1 MRCVFIY
8 SLSQSRLRVCT
19 KLTIMQKIHDRHFV
33 GLFKSLDTTSHF
45 PAPPQTAR
53 LRGVKPIVKCRVCGN
68 TELVEILDLG
78 EQYLTGSFPRTNAGE
93 GLTIGPLTLVK
104 CHGGNESCGLVQLLH
119 SYDAS
124 EMYGADYG
132 YRSGLNYRMVQHLE
146 RKVKEIQE
154 TVSLDNGD
162 IVIEIGSND
171 GTTLGFYP
179 ENLTLIGIDPTAGK
193 FTNYYKKNIRVIA
206 DFFSENLIRSEI
218 GNKKAKVISSFAMF
232 YDLEDPVSFAQ
243 QIRNLLSNDGIWVF
257 EQSFLPAMI
266 EANAYDT
273 VCHEHIEYY
282 GLKQIVWILEK
293 SGMRLI
299 DVHINDTNG
308 GSFSVI
314 ATPQIS
320 NLKTNIANI
329 SQVKHVEEMTDI
341 NSLET
346 YTKFAQRV
354 KRSKDEI
361 IRTLESFKHQ
371 DKRVS
376 ALGASTKGNV
386 VLQYCGITTELID
399 QVGDVNPDKYGC
411 FTPGSW
417 IPIKSEPEVL
427 DSFPD
432 ALIVLPWHFR
442 QFFVDRPNFSGRKLI
457 FPLPNLEIVQ
467 L

>member
-1 MRCVFIY
+1 
-8 SLSQSRLRVCT
+8 
-19 KLTIMQKIHDRHFV
+19 
-33 GLFKSLDTTSHF
+33 
-45 PAPPQTAR
+45 
-53 LRGVKPIVKCRVCGN
+53 
-68 TELVEILDLG
+68 
-78 EQYLTGSFPRTNAGE
+78 
-93 GLTIGPLTLVK
+93 
-104 CHGGNESCGLVQLLH
+104 
-119 SYDAS
+119 
-124 EMYGADYG
+124 
-132 YRSGLNYRMVQHLE
+132 
-146 RKVKEIQE
+146 
-154 TVSLDNGD
+154 
-162 IVIEIGSND
+162 
-171 GTTLGFYP
+171 
-179 ENLTLIGIDPTAGK
+179 
-193 FTNYYKKNIRVIA
+193 
-206 DFFSENLIRSEI
+206 
-218 GNKKAKVISSFAMF
+218 MF